1 MASPLSAVNK
11 KSTLGFTLVE
21 MVTVILI
28 LGILVVGVS
37 SFIIFGTRIFVES
50 SSVDQVLSQSRFA
63 VERMTRELRSALPNS
78 LRVNTDSL
86 TYQCIEFVPIEAS
99 TTYLTMPIV
108 PAAAASTGI
117 VILDNTVSAIRVN
130 QFAWIYPLID
140 ADVYSSARQKRAQ
153 VKTIATAPSP
163 LDHQVT
169 LTFTAPTRFAEA
181 SPRQRIY
188 FGSSPV
194 SYCFEKGPSG
204 NELQLL
210 RYAGYSFNAIQ
221 PNPAAMPAT
230 MGTGVLMAQSVANVL
245 NNGADLPLILT
256 PSSLVNNAMV
266 HLQPRFN
273 VNGETFQYR
282 HQVQVIN
289 VP

>member
-1 MASPLSAVNK
+1 MGSFSAKRMQAS
-11 KSTLGFTLVE
+11 TRGFTLVE

-99 TTYLTMPIV
+99 TTYLTMPII
-108 PAAAASTGI
+108 PDAAASTGI
-117 VILDNTVSAIRVN
+117 VILDNTASAIRVN
-130 QFAWIYPLID
+130 QFAWVYPLVD

-153 VKTIATAPSP
+153 VKTIAISGNQA
-163 LDHQVT
+163 T

-188 FGSSPV
+188 FGLSPV
-194 SYCFEKGPSG
+194 SYCFEKGASG
-204 NELQLL
+204 NDLQIV
-210 RYAGYSFNAIQ
+210 RYAGYNFNGVQ
-221 PNPAAMPAT
+221 PNPAN
-230 MGTGVLMAQSVANVL
+230 MGTGVLMVQSVANRL
-245 NNGADLPLILT
+245 DNSNDLPLILT

>member
-1 MASPLSAVNK
+1 MGSFSAK
-11 KSTLGFTLVE
+11 RMQTSTRGFTLVE

-78 LRVNTDSL
+78 VRLNSDSL
-86 TYQCIEFVPIEAS
+86 TYQCVEFVPIEAS
-99 TTYLTMPIV
+99 TTYLTMPTI

-117 VILDNTVSAIRVN
+117 VILDNTASAIRVN
-130 QFAWIYPLID
+130 QFAWIYPLVD

-153 VKTIATAPSP
+153 VKTIAISGN
-163 LDHQVT
+163 QVI
-169 LTFTAPTRFAEA
+169 LTFTAPTRFSEA

-194 SYCFEKGPSG
+194 SYCFEKGASG
-204 NELQLL
+204 NDLQIV
-210 RYAGYSFNAIQ
+210 RYAGYNFNTVQ
-221 PNPAAMPAT
+221 PNPAT
-230 MGTGVLMAQSVANVL
+230 MGTGVLMAQSVANRL
-245 NNGADLPLILT
+245 DNSNDLPLILT

>member
-1 MASPLSAVNK
+1 MSSHYAVNK
-11 KSTLGFTLVE
+11 KSARGFTLVE

-50 SSVDQVLSQSRFA
+50 SSVDQVLGQSRFV
-63 VERMTRELRSALPNS
+63 VERMTRELRSSVPNS
-78 LRVNTDSL
+78 VRVNTDSL
-86 TYQCIEFVPIEAS
+86 TYQCIEFVPIQAS
-99 TTYLTMPIV
+99 TSYLSMPIA
-108 PAAAASTGI
+108 PNATALTGT
-117 VILDNTVSAIRVN
+117 VILNATDKIKEN
-130 QFAWIYPLID
+130 QYIWIYPLTD
-140 ADVYSSARQKRAQ
+140 SDVYNSARQKRAQ
-153 VKTIATAPSP
+153 IKTSP
-163 LDHQVT
+163 PPGEPPNPANQVT
-169 LTFTAPTRFAEA
+169 LTFMAPTRFAEA

-194 SYCFEKGPSG
+194 SYCFEKGPSA
-204 NELQLL
+204 NELQVR
-210 RYAGYSFNAIQ
+210 RYAGYTFT
-221 PNPAAMPAT
+221 AT
-230 MGTGVLMAQSVANVL
+230 QSKPSDMGSGVLMAQSVANRL
-245 NNGADLPLILT
+245 NDSNDLPITLT